1 MADLSWTSALT
12 DLGGSGGGGG
22 SGGVSD
28 YNLLRNRPVVN
39 ISGSGV
45 VINALSTGVYNI
57 DGTWKMTPDDVERT
71 TNKDDLFYVFN
82 DGEGSRLT
90 WVSAGQI
97 KTFGVPDGGTAADIV
112 ESEIATVED
121 VADQLVGDF

>member
-82 DGEGSRLT
+82 DGAGSRLT

-97 KTFGVPDGGTAADIV
+97 KTFGVPDGGIAADIV

-121 VADQLVGDF
+121 IADQLVGDF

>member
-1 MADLSWTSALT
+1 MADLGWTFALT
-12 DLGGSGGGGG
+12 DLSGSGGGG

-57 DGTWKMTPDDVERT
+57 DGTWKMTPDDAERAT
-71 TNKDDLFYVFN
+71 KMDDLFYVFN
-82 DGEGSRLT
+82 DDAGSRLT

-97 KTFGVPDGGTAADIV
+97 KTFSVPDGGTATDII

>member
-1 MADLSWTSALT
+1 MADLGWTFALT
-12 DLGGSGGGGG
+12 DLSGSGGGG

-82 DGEGSRLT
+82 DGAGSRLT

-97 KTFGVPDGGTAADIV
+97 KTFGVPDGGIAADIV

-121 VADQLVGDF
+121 IADQLVGDF

>member
-12 DLGGSGGGGG
+12 EMGSSGGG

-28 YNLLRNRPVVN
+28 YNLLQNRPVVN
-39 ISGSGV
+39 ISGDSV

-57 DGTWKMTPDDVERT
+57 DGTWKMTPDDAERT
-71 TNKDDLFYVFN
+71 TGKDDLFYVFN
-82 DGEGSRLT
+82 DGAGSRLT

-97 KTFGVPDGGTAADIV
+97 KTFGVPDGGAAADIT
-112 ESEIATVED
+112 ESEVATVDD
-121 VADQLVGDF
+121 VANQLVGDF